1 MKNKRYIKVCG
12 LDVHKDTVFCSIY
25 DGNSFDEVKEFST
38 FTASIKQMADF
49 LQQQGV
55 KKVAMESTGIYWIPV
70 WNILETYGFEL
81 ILVNPYYIKQMPGKK
96 SDIKDAQWIETLLHK
111 DMLRGSLVPDKPIRE
126 LRAYSRKYVHLKEE
140 LTSVLTEME
149 RLLEMSNIRI
159 TSLVSNLHST
169 TVLVVIQKIL
179 QQKDNGDELLG
190 CIHGRILKREGTK
203 VKMALEGYIQ
213 DHHRVL
219 LKLAYEQYELLN
231 QQLEELEQAMQNI
244 CETHYKEELERLKT
258 IPGVKKQSA
267 MQILAETGSD
277 RKAFEN
283 SGKLTG
289 WAGLRPRNDESA
301 GKMKSTAITKG
312 NKYLR
317 RLIVQCGWAA
327 SRTKGSKFQ
336 EMFLRL
342 CVRKSRK
349 KALIAVARNL
359 LTVIWNVLRYKQVYQ
374 PHKQPVISKE
384 KLKKRLNYYKKQV
397 ERLEA
402 LTTSIVSINA

>member
-213 DHHRVL
+213 NHHRVL

-258 IPGVKKQSA
+258 IPGVKKTICYA
-267 MQILAETGSD
+267 DTCRD
-277 RKAFEN
+277 R
-283 SGKLTG
+283 
-289 WAGLRPRNDESA
+289 
-301 GKMKSTAITKG
+301 
-312 NKYLR
+312 
-317 RLIVQCGWAA
+317 
-327 SRTKGSKFQ
+327 
-336 EMFLRL
+336 
-342 CVRKSRK
+342 VR
-349 KALIAVARNL
+349 
-359 LTVIWNVLRYKQVYQ
+359 
-374 PHKQPVISKE
+374 
-384 KLKKRLNYYKKQV
+384 
-397 ERLEA
+397 
-402 LTTSIVSINA
+402 

>member
-1 MKNKRYIKVCG
+1 
-12 LDVHKDTVFCSIY
+12 
-25 DGNSFDEVKEFST
+25 
-38 FTASIKQMADF
+38 
-49 LQQQGV
+49 
-55 KKVAMESTGIYWIPV
+55 
-70 WNILETYGFEL
+70 
-81 ILVNPYYIKQMPGKK
+81 
-96 SDIKDAQWIETLLHK
+96 
-111 DMLRGSLVPDKPIRE
+111 
-126 LRAYSRKYVHLKEE
+126 
-140 LTSVLTEME
+140 
-149 RLLEMSNIRI
+149 
-159 TSLVSNLHST
+159 
-169 TVLVVIQKIL
+169 
-179 QQKDNGDELLG
+179 
-190 CIHGRILKREGTK
+190 
-203 VKMALEGYIQ
+203 
-213 DHHRVL
+213 
-219 LKLAYEQYELLN
+219 
-231 QQLEELEQAMQNI
+231 
-244 CETHYKEELERLKT
+244 
-258 IPGVKKQSA
+258 

-359 LTVIWNVLRYKQVYQ
+359 LTVIWNVLYYKQVYQ

-397 ERLEA
+397 KRLEA